1 MAYRIDP
8 ERDRDFVE
16 EFRRAPTGRH
26 SPGLQRVLNSLR
38 GMDDGRRLTIMMSS
52 EAGGWVLA
60 WLPADRSGPIEVE
73 DGNVFG
79 SLDDAEW
86 HVFRRRWLAATGERI
101 DGDPP

>member
-38 GMDDGRRLTIMMSS
+38 ATDAGRPLTVMRSGD
-52 EAGGWVLA
+52 AGGWVLVR
-60 WLPADRSGPIEVE
+60 LPGDRSGPVEVE
-73 DGNVFG
+73 DGRVFG
-79 SLDDAEW
+79 SLEEAEW
-86 HVFRRRWLAATGERI
+86 HVFCRRWLAATGERI
-101 DGDPP
+101 DGDLP